1 MKKIFTLLTFVF
13 LTNALLFGQCPD
25 VATPNPTNKTFNLN
39 YNSEADRDA
48 AFEALASI
56 TFPAGVGAGSD
67 ATVTVAKADLT
78 IDGPVSAANV
88 YRIRAITSTDDFFG
102 GENGAFVGVLTFNN
116 ADDTMVDCTYETS
129 SVDYVNR
136 NSSIEIFPN
145 PVQDQLTLID
155 AKGEV
160 TIYNLFG
167 QAVKQLTTAD
177 SRVSIP
183 VADLLNGQYYLQVLQ
198 DDGRIVVRQFSKV
211 N

>member
-13 LTNALLFGQCPD
+13 MSSALLFGQCPD
-25 VATPNPTNKTFNLN
+25 TATPNPTNKTFNLN

-56 TFPAGVGAGSD
+56 TFPAGVGAGGE
-67 ATVTVAKADLT
+67 ATVTVLKADLT
-78 IDGPVSAANV
+78 PDGPVGDDV
-88 YRIRAITSTDDFFG
+88 YRIRAVTTTDDYFG

-116 ADDTMVDCTYETS
+116 ADDTMVACAYETS

-211 N
+211 D